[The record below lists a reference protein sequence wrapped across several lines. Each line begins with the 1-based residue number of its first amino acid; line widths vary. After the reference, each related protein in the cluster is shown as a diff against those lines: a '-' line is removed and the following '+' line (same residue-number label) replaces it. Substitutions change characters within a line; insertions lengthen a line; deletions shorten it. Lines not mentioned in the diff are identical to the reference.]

1 MRLRPELLLVAS
13 CWLLAAMP
21 QAHAADRKAG
31 GSTGSPGSSGTSYCC
46 NDEQGRQIC
55 SDVLPQVCWGKAYRE
70 VNGRGLTV
78 RRIDAPLT
86 PEQRAARDA
95 EARRKR
101 EQERL
106 SAEERRRNQA
116 LLDAYS
122 SEKDID
128 AVRDRTLNEIEK
140 SLQRA
145 SDRHAEALARHK
157 ELTQELQ
164 FYTRKAPPKSLLESL
179 DENESELRAHA
190 SVIESKQKE
199 LDAVRTKY
207 DEEKRRYGDL
217 IRRSVEHNPA
227 AATPQ

>member
-1 MRLRPELLLVAS
+1 MRLRPELLLVAA

-31 GSTGSPGSSGTSYCC
+31 GSAGSSGSGTSYCC
-46 NDEQGRQIC
+46 NDEQGRQVC
-55 SDVLPQVCWGKAYRE
+55 SDILPQICWGKAYRE
-70 VNGRGLTV
+70 VDNRGLTV

-101 EQERL
+101 EQQRL
-106 SAEERRRNQA
+106 AAEERRRNQA

-157 ELTQELQ
+157 ELIQELQ
-164 FYTRKAPPKSLLESL
+164 FYARKAPPKSLLESL
-179 DENESELRAHA
+179 EENESELRAHA
-190 SVIESKQKE
+190 SVMESKQKE
-199 LDAVRTKY
+199 LDAVRAKFE
-207 DEEKRRYGDL
+207 DEKRRYVEL